1 MSLGSQSR
9 PRALRAEE
17 AKLIR
22 SMLGA
27 SKDSAA
33 LMRQVDVG
41 TVQDMLDGGMGS
53 LRFSSDEPR
62 RLGSVVAEADYVD
75 IDGVPVS
82 IVINVD
88 QNGQLF
94 ELDIWKVN
102 FLPLECYPSPE
113 KIGIKQLDEH
123 CRNRPREDS

>member
-1 MSLGSQSR
+1 
-9 PRALRAEE
+9 
-17 AKLIR
+17 
-22 SMLGA
+22 MLVA

-33 LMRQVDVG
+33 VMPQVDIA
-41 TVQDMLDGGMGS
+41 TVEDMLDGGMGS

-62 RLGSVVAEADYVD
+62 RLGAVVAEADYVD
-75 IDGVPVS
+75 MDGVPVS

-102 FLPLECYPSPE
+102 FLPSFG
-113 KIGIKQLDEH
+113 K
-123 CRNRPREDS
+123 